1 MVAFFL
7 DTVYLC

>member
-7 DTVYLC
+7 YIVM